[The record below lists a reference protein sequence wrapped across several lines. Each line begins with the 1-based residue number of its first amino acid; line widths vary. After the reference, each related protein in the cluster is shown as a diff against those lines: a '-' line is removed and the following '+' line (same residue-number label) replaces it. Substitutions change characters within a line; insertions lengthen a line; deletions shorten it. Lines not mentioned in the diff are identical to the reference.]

1 MTTVMDAFNLIKEHV
16 TWADEIYPKLIPQ
29 EAPVSVNQTFLLIRD
44 AYSSLGSYGSNTFN
58 SVAQNVVIQIYYSV
72 DSDLDY
78 DEVEIE
84 LMKFLTA
91 NNYTIADIKG
101 RVLKSPEIP
110 QDYQT
115 IQVTRNKVIKE
126 N

>member
-1 MTTVMDAFNLIKEHV
+1 MTVVMDTFNLIKEHV
-16 TWADEIYPKLIPQ
+16 TWADGIYPKLIPQ
-29 EAPVSVNQTFLLIRD
+29 EAPANQTSLLVRD
-44 AYSSLGSYGSNTFN
+44 AYSILGSYGSNTFN

-78 DEVEIE
+78 DDVEIE
-84 LMKFLTA
+84 LMRFLTA
-91 NNYTIADIKG
+91 NGYTIADIKG
-101 RVLKSPEIP
+101 RVLQSPEIP

-126 N
+126 K

>member
-1 MTTVMDAFNLIKEHV
+1 MTAVMDAFNLIKEHV

-29 EAPVSVNQTFLLIRD
+29 EAPTNQTFLLVRD
-44 AYSSLGSYGSNTFN
+44 TYSSLGSYGSNTFN
-58 SVAQNVVIQIYYSV
+58 SVAQNVVIQIYYSI

-78 DEVEIE
+78 DDVEIE

-91 NNYTIADIKG
+91 NGYTIADIKG
-101 RVLKSPEIP
+101 RVLQSPEIP

-126 N
+126 K

>member
-1 MTTVMDAFNLIKEHV
+1 MTAVMDTFNLIKEHV
-16 TWADEIYPKLIPQ
+16 TWVDGIYPKLIPQ
-29 EAPVSVNQTFLLIRD
+29 EAPANQTSLLVRD
-44 AYSSLGSYGSNTFN
+44 AYSNLGSYGNDTF
-58 SVAQNVVIQIYYSV
+58 STIEQNVVIQIYYSL

-84 LMKFLTA
+84 LMKFLTSKGYII
-91 NNYTIADIKG
+91 NDIKG
-101 RVLKSPEIP
+101 RQTDQDTA

-126 N
+126 K

>member
-1 MTTVMDAFNLIKEHV
+1 EVPA
-16 TWADEIYPKLIPQ
+16 
-29 EAPVSVNQTFLLIRD
+29 SQTSLLIRD
-44 AYSSLGSYGSNTFN
+44 AYSNLGSYGNDTFN
-58 SVAQNVVIQIYYSV
+58 TIEQNIVIQIYYSV

-78 DEVEIE
+78 DDVEIE

-91 NNYTIADIKG
+91 NGYTIADIKG
-101 RVLKSPEIP
+101 RVLQSPEIP

-126 N
+126 K

>member
-1 MTTVMDAFNLIKEHV
+1 MTAVMDAFNLIKEHV
-16 TWADEIYPKLIPQ
+16 TWVDGIYPKLIPE
-29 EAPVSVNQTFLLIRD
+29 EAPKNQTSLLVRD
-44 AYSSLGSYGSNTFN
+44 TYSSLGSYGSDTFN
-58 SVAQNVVIQIYYSV
+58 TIAQNIVIQIYYSL

-78 DEVEIE
+78 DDVEIE

-91 NNYTIADIKG
+91 NGYTINDIKG
-101 RVLKSPEIP
+101 RQTDPTTA

-126 N
+126 K

>member
-1 MTTVMDAFNLIKEHV
+1 MTVVMDTFNLIKEHV
-16 TWADEIYPKLIPQ
+16 TWTDGVYPKLIPK
-29 EAPVSVNQTFLLIRD
+29 EVPANQTSLLIRD
-44 AYSSLGSYGSNTFN
+44 AYSNLGSYGNDTFN
-58 SVAQNVVIQIYYSV
+58 TIEQNVIVQIYYSV

-78 DEVEIE
+78 DDVEIE

-91 NNYTIADIKG
+91 NGSTINDIKG
-101 RVLKSPEIP
+101 RQTDPDTE

-126 N
+126 K

>member
-1 MTTVMDAFNLIKEHV
+1 MTAVMDTFNLIKEHV
-16 TWADEIYPKLIPQ
+16 TWADGIYPKLIP
-29 EAPVSVNQTFLLIRD
+29 EETPANQTSILVRD

-58 SVAQNVVIQIYYSV
+58 TIEQNVVIQIYYSL

-78 DEVEIE
+78 DDAEIE
-84 LMKFLTA
+84 LMRFLTA
-91 NNYTIADIKG
+91 NGYTIADIKG
-101 RVLKSPEIP
+101 RVLQSPEIP

-126 N
+126 K

>member
-1 MTTVMDAFNLIKEHV
+1 MTVVMDTFNLIKEHV
-16 TWADEIYPKLIPQ
+16 TWADGIYPKLIPQ
-29 EAPVSVNQTFLLIRD
+29 EVPASQTSLLIRD
-44 AYSSLGSYGSNTFN
+44 AYSNLGSYGNDTFN
-58 SVAQNVVIQIYYSV
+58 TIEQNVIVQIYYSV

-78 DEVEIE
+78 DDVEIE

-91 NNYTIADIKG
+91 KGYTVNDIKG
-101 RVLKSPEIP
+101 RQTDPDTE

-126 N
+126 K

>member
-1 MTTVMDAFNLIKEHV
+1 MTAVMDTFNLIKEHV
-16 TWADEIYPKLIPQ
+16 TWIDDIYPKLIPE
-29 EAPVSVNQTFLLIRD
+29 EAPANQTSILVRD

-58 SVAQNVVIQIYYSV
+58 TIAQNVVIQIYYSV
-72 DSDLDY
+72 DSDLDLDY

-91 NNYTIADIKG
+91 NGYTINDIKG
-101 RVLKSPEIP
+101 RQTDPDTA

-126 N
+126 K

>member
-1 MTTVMDAFNLIKEHV
+1 MTAVMDTFNLIKEHV
-16 TWADEIYPKLIPQ
+16 TWVDGIYPKLIPE
-29 EAPVSVNQTFLLIRD
+29 EAPANQTSILVRD
-44 AYSSLGSYGSNTFN
+44 AYSSLDSYGNNTFN
-58 SVAQNVVIQIYYSV
+58 SVSQNIVIQIYYSV

-78 DEVEIE
+78 DDVEIE

-91 NNYTIADIKG
+91 NGYTVTDIKG
-101 RVLKSPEIP
+101 RQTDPTTA

-126 N
+126 K

>member
-1 MTTVMDAFNLIKEHV
+1 MTAVMDTFNLIKEHV
-16 TWADEIYPKLIPQ
+16 TWADGIYPKLIPQ
-29 EAPVSVNQTFLLIRD
+29 EVPASQTSLLIRD

-78 DEVEIE
+78 DDVEIE
-84 LMKFLTA
+84 LMRFLTA
-91 NNYTIADIKG
+91 NGYTIADIKG
-101 RVLKSPEIP
+101 RVLQSPEIP

-126 N
+126 K

>member
-1 MTTVMDAFNLIKEHV
+1 MTVVMDTFNLIKEHV
-16 TWADEIYPKLIPQ
+16 TWTDGIYPKLIPQ
-29 EAPVSVNQTFLLIRD
+29 EVPANQTSLLIRD
-44 AYSSLGSYGSNTFN
+44 SYSNLGSYGNDTFN
-58 SVAQNVVIQIYYSV
+58 TVEQNVIIQIYYSL

-78 DEVEIE
+78 DDVEIE

-91 NNYTIADIKG
+91 NGYTVNDIKG
-101 RVLKSPEIP
+101 RQTDPDTE

-126 N
+126 K

>member
-1 MTTVMDAFNLIKEHV
+1 MTVVMDTFNLVREHV
-16 TWADEIYPKLIPQ
+16 TWTDGVYPKLIPR
-29 EAPVSVNQTFLLIRD
+29 EVPASQTSLLIRD
-44 AYSSLGSYGSNTFN
+44 AYSNLGSYGNDTFN
-58 SVAQNVVIQIYYSV
+58 TIEQNVVIQIYYSL

-78 DEVEIE
+78 DDVEIE

-91 NNYTIADIKG
+91 NGYTINDIKG
-101 RVLKSPEIP
+101 RQTDPDTE

-126 N
+126 K

>member
-1 MTTVMDAFNLIKEHV
+1 MTAVMDTFNLIKEHV
-16 TWADEIYPKLIPQ
+16 TWTGGVYPKLIPK
-29 EAPVSVNQTFLLIRD
+29 EVPASQTSLLIRD
-44 AYSSLGSYGSNTFN
+44 AYSNLGSYGNDTFN
-58 SVAQNVVIQIYYSV
+58 TIEQNVVIQIYYST

-78 DEVEIE
+78 DDVEIE

-91 NNYTIADIKG
+91 NGYTINDIKG
-101 RVLKSPEIP
+101 RQTDPDTA

-126 N
+126 K

>member
-1 MTTVMDAFNLIKEHV
+1 MTVVMDTFNLIKEHV
-16 TWADEIYPKLIPQ
+16 TWADGIYPKLIPQ
-29 EAPVSVNQTFLLIRD
+29 EVPASQTSLLIRD

-58 SVAQNVVIQIYYSV
+58 SVAQNIVIQIYYSV

-78 DEVEIE
+78 DDVEIE

-91 NNYTIADIKG
+91 NGYTIADIKG
-101 RVLKSPEIP
+101 RVLQSPEIP

-115 IQVTRNKVIKE
+115 IQVTRNKAIKE
-126 N
+126 K

>member
-1 MTTVMDAFNLIKEHV
+1 MTVVMDTFNLIKEHV
-16 TWADEIYPKLIPQ
+16 TWTDGIYPKLISKEVP
-29 EAPVSVNQTFLLIRD
+29 ASQTSLLISD
-44 AYSSLGSYGSNTFN
+44 AYSNLGSYGNDTFN
-58 SVAQNVVIQIYYSV
+58 AIEQNVIVQIYYSL

-84 LMKFLTA
+84 LMKFLTS
-91 NNYTIADIKG
+91 NGYTVNDIKG
-101 RVLKSPEIP
+101 RQTDPDTA

-126 N
+126 K

>member
-1 MTTVMDAFNLIKEHV
+1 MTVVMDAFNLIKEHV
-16 TWADEIYPKLIPQ
+16 TWVDGIYPKLIPK
-29 EAPVSVNQTFLLIRD
+29 EAPANQTSILVRD
-44 AYSSLGSYGSNTFN
+44 AYSSLGSYGNDTFN
-58 SVAQNVVIQIYYSV
+58 TIEQNVIIQIYYSL

-78 DEVEIE
+78 DDVEIE

-91 NNYTIADIKG
+91 NGYTINDIKG
-101 RVLKSPEIP
+101 RQTDPDTE

-126 N
+126 K

>member
-1 MTTVMDAFNLIKEHV
+1 MTAVMDTFNLIKEHV
-16 TWADEIYPKLIPQ
+16 TWVDGIYPKLIPK
-29 EAPVSVNQTFLLIRD
+29 EVPANQTSLLIRD
-44 AYSSLGSYGSNTFN
+44 AYSNLGSYGNDTFN
-58 SVAQNVVIQIYYSV
+58 TIEQNVVIQIYYSL

-84 LMKFLTA
+84 LMKFLTSKGYII
-91 NNYTIADIKG
+91 NDIKG
-101 RVLKSPEIP
+101 HQTDQDTA

-126 N
+126 K

>member
-1 MTTVMDAFNLIKEHV
+1 MTVVMDTFNLIKEHV
-16 TWADEIYPKLIPQ
+16 TWTDGVYPKLIPK
-29 EAPVSVNQTFLLIRD
+29 EVPASQTSLLIRD
-44 AYSSLGSYGSNTFN
+44 AYSNLGSYGNDTFN
-58 SVAQNVVIQIYYSV
+58 TIEQNVVIQIYYST

-78 DEVEIE
+78 DDVEIE

-91 NNYTIADIKG
+91 NGYTINDIKG
-101 RVLKSPEIP
+101 RQTDPDTT

-126 N
+126 K

>member
-1 MTTVMDAFNLIKEHV
+1 MTVVMDTFNLIKEHV
-16 TWADEIYPKLIPQ
+16 TWTDGVYPKLIPK
-29 EAPVSVNQTFLLIRD
+29 EVPASQTSLLIRD
-44 AYSSLGSYGSNTFN
+44 AYSNLGSYGNDTFN
-58 SVAQNVVIQIYYSV
+58 TVEQNVVIQIYYSL

-78 DEVEIE
+78 DDVEIE

-91 NNYTIADIKG
+91 NGYTINDIKG
-101 RVLKSPEIP
+101 RQTDPDTE

-126 N
+126 K

>member
-1 MTTVMDAFNLIKEHV
+1 MTVVMDTFNLIKEHV
-16 TWADEIYPKLIPQ
+16 TWTDGVYPKLIPQ
-29 EAPVSVNQTFLLIRD
+29 EVPANQTSLLIRD
-44 AYSSLGSYGSNTFN
+44 SYSNLGSYGSDTFN
-58 SVAQNVVIQIYYSV
+58 TIEQNVVIQIYYSL

-78 DEVEIE
+78 DDVEIE

-91 NNYTIADIKG
+91 NGYTVNDIKG
-101 RVLKSPEIP
+101 RQTDPDTE

-126 N
+126 K

>member
-1 MTTVMDAFNLIKEHV
+1 MPA
-16 TWADEIYPKLIPQ
+16 
-29 EAPVSVNQTFLLIRD
+29 SQTSLLIRD
-44 AYSSLGSYGSNTFN
+44 AYSNLGSYGNDTFN
-58 SVAQNVVIQIYYSV
+58 TIEQNVIIQIYYSL

-84 LMKFLTA
+84 LMKFLTS
-91 NNYTIADIKG
+91 NGYTVNDIKG
-101 RVLKSPEIP
+101 RQTDPDTA

-126 N
+126 K

>member
-1 MTTVMDAFNLIKEHV
+1 MTAVMDAFNLIKEHV
-16 TWADEIYPKLIPQ
+16 TWTDGIYPKLIPE
-29 EAPVSVNQTFLLIRD
+29 EAPANQTSLLVRD
-44 AYSSLGSYGSNTFN
+44 AYSSLGSYGNNTFN
-58 SVAQNVVIQIYYSV
+58 SVAQNIVIQIYYSV

-78 DEVEIE
+78 DDVEIE

-91 NNYTIADIKG
+91 NGYTIADIKG
-101 RVLKSPEIP
+101 RVLQSPEIP

-126 N
+126 K

>member
-1 MTTVMDAFNLIKEHV
+1 MTVVMDTFNLIKEHV
-16 TWADEIYPKLIPQ
+16 TWADGIYPKLIPQ
-29 EAPVSVNQTFLLIRD
+29 EAPANQTSLLVRD
-44 AYSSLGSYGSNTFN
+44 AYSILGSYGSNTFN

-78 DEVEIE
+78 DYVEIE
-84 LMKFLTA
+84 LMRFLTA
-91 NNYTIADIKG
+91 NGYTIADIKG
-101 RVLKSPEIP
+101 RVLQSPEIP

-126 N
+126 K

>member
-1 MTTVMDAFNLIKEHV
+1 MTVVMDTFNLIKEHV
-16 TWADEIYPKLIPQ
+16 TWTDGVYPKLIPK
-29 EAPVSVNQTFLLIRD
+29 EVPANQTSFLIRD
-44 AYSSLGSYGSNTFN
+44 AYSNLGSYGNDTFN
-58 SVAQNVVIQIYYSV
+58 TIEQNVIVQIYYSV

-78 DEVEIE
+78 DDVEIE

-91 NNYTIADIKG
+91 NGYTINDIKG
-101 RVLKSPEIP
+101 RQTDPDTA

-126 N
+126 K

>member
-1 MTTVMDAFNLIKEHV
+1 MTVVMDTFNLIKEHV
-16 TWADEIYPKLIPQ
+16 TWTDGVYPKLIPQ
-29 EAPVSVNQTFLLIRD
+29 KVPANQTSLLIRD
-44 AYSSLGSYGSNTFN
+44 AYSNLGSYGNDTFN
-58 SVAQNVVIQIYYSV
+58 TIEQNVIVQIYYSV

-78 DEVEIE
+78 DDVEIE

-91 NNYTIADIKG
+91 NGYTINDIKG
-101 RVLKSPEIP
+101 RQTDPDTA

-126 N
+126 K

>member
-1 MTTVMDAFNLIKEHV
+1 MTVVMDTFNLIKEHV
-16 TWADEIYPKLIPQ
+16 TWTDGVYPKLIAKEVP
-29 EAPVSVNQTFLLIRD
+29 ASQTSLLIRD
-44 AYSSLGSYGSNTFN
+44 AYSNLGSYGNDTFN
-58 SVAQNVVIQIYYSV
+58 TVEQNVVIQIYYSL

-78 DEVEIE
+78 DDVEIE

-91 NNYTIADIKG
+91 NGYTINDIKG
-101 RVLKSPEIP
+101 RQTDPDTA

-126 N
+126 K